1 MAQEPAP
8 ITIRRNSDIYE
19 IDGGWFHAR
28 WHFSFD
34 QYHDPAN
41 MRHGLLRVFNHDTLR
56 PGQIWPMHPHRDVEG
71 ITYVAV
77 GEFEHRDS
85 LGNGGILLP
94 GGVQRM
100 TLGRG
105 AEHSEGNHSQTDDMQ
120 FIQMWI
126 MPDRPGLEPE
136 IEQKQW
142 TQADR
147 EDRWLQILQPE
158 TSSGDAVMVHNDVSM
173 YVARLSPGAKL
184 EHQIAADRGGYLYV
198 IDGAIE
204 LNGESMSKGDAA
216 KITAAGT
223 LTATASAAS
232 ELLLVDTPL

>member
-1 MAQEPAP
+1 MTAPAP
-8 ITIRRNSDIYE
+8 LTIRRDKDIYE
-19 IDGGWFHAR
+19 TDGGWFHAR

-41 MRHGLLRVFNHDTLR
+41 MRIGLLRVFNHDTLR
-56 PGQIWPMHPHRDVEG
+56 PGQIWPMHPHRDIEG
-71 ITYVAV
+71 ITYVVA

-85 LGNGGILLP
+85 LGNGGVLLP

-105 AEHSEGNHSQTDDMQ
+105 AEHSEGNHSQTEDMQ

-142 TQADR
+142 SQADR

-158 TSSGDAVMVHNDVSM
+158 ASDGDAVMVHNDVSM
-173 YVARLSPGAKL
+173 YVSRLSAGTQI
-184 EHQIAADRGGYLYV
+184 EHEIGDGRGGYFYV
-198 IDGAIE
+198 IDGAVDV
-204 LNGESMSKGDAA
+204 NGETMSKGDAA
-216 KITAAGT
+216 KITGSGSLVVMANAI
-223 LTATASAAS
+223 S
-232 ELLLVDTPL
+232 ELILVDTPF